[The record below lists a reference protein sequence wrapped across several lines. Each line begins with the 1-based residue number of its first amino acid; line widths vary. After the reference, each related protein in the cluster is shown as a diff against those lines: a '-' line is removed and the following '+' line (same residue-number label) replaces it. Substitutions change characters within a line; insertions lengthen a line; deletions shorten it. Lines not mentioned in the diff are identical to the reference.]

1 MPTYNFRNKTTGEE
15 FEKFMFLSELKP
27 YLESNPDIE
36 QTINTFSGIG
46 DPIRMGMQKPDSG
59 FRDVLKEIK
68 KRNRRSTIN
77 TW

>member
-1 MPTYNFRNKTTGEE
+1 MPTYNFKNKKTGEE
-15 FEKFMFLSELKP
+15 FTTFMFMSELKP
-27 YLESNPDIE
+27 YLENNPDIE
-36 QTINTFSGIG
+36 QMINTFSGIG

-68 KRNRRSTIN
+68 KKHRRSTIN